1 MRRILLSLT
10 AVVTVLAL
18 SGINAKAKSEKAS
31 VMSFN
36 IRIQLP
42 TDTGE
47 QNWES
52 RKEGCVK
59 AIRKYFPDIL
69 GIQEATAGQK
79 SFIMK
84 ELPKYIMIDGS
95 TKPGTVNEATE
106 SEFNPILFRADR
118 FELLDYG
125 LFWLNE
131 DQTPEKK
138 GWDAEY
144 VRTANWVKLRFRK
157 SGQIMF
163 IFNTHFDNIGEES
176 RHKSSELIVE
186 KVKEIAG
193 SDAIVFLTG
202 SFNAKSG
209 DKSLKPL
216 SSFLQEAE
224 KTVRKA
230 DKVQSFNDFGRK
242 GGKPAGIDHIFCR
255 NAEARNFDVVDEPK
269 FGVKYISDHYPVV
282 SEIII
287 ELPKD

>member
-1 MRRILLSLT
+1 MSVIAVITILSLS
-10 AVVTVLAL
+10 AIKVA
-18 SGINAKAKSEKAS
+18 AKSEKAS

-52 RKEGCVK
+52 RKDGCVR
-59 AIRKYFPDIL
+59 AIKKYDPDIIGL
-69 GIQEATAGQK
+69 QEATVRQK
-79 SFIMK
+79 SFMMK

-106 SEFNPILFRADR
+106 SGFNPILFRADR

-131 DQTPEKK
+131 DQAPEKK

-157 SGQIMF
+157 SGQIIF
-163 IFNTHFDNIGEES
+163 IFNTHFDNVGEES
-176 RHKSSELIVE
+176 RLESSELIVE
-186 KVKEIAG
+186 KIKEIAG
-193 SDAIVFLTG
+193 SDAVVVLTG
-202 SFNAKSG
+202 DFNAKSG

-216 SSFLQEAE
+216 ALFLQETA
-224 KTVRKA
+224 KTVKKA
-230 DKVQSFNDFGRK
+230 DKTPSFNDFGRK

-255 NAEARNFDVVDEPK
+255 NAEARSFNVVDEPK

-282 SEIII
+282 SEFVI
-287 ELPKD
+287 EIPKN